1 MNNDKLKEYFLQ
13 EISEEERE
21 SIDYSS
27 WRVLSFLRDD
37 TDRSFHI
44 YKSVLLKTD
53 SKAWPEEFMI
63 LATPMDSNVLILV
76 SPECP
81 EVYFIM
87 KDEIL
92 DKIKDILEF
101 HIQTEEDLRELI
113 ENGWKKYFSPN
124 QNQLNYP
131 YQGGIGQG
139 YLGINWVGDPI
150 NSILHTSTLKAVDYK
165 QQLQQP
171 LNANFNI
178 GDIVY
183 CRETSSMYVYDGND
197 LTDIV
202 NNTTII

>member
-37 TDRSFHI
+37 PDRSFHI

-63 LATPMDSNVLILV
+63 LAIPMDNNVLILV

-101 HIQTEEDLRELI
+101 HIQTEEDLQELI
-113 ENGWKKYFSPN
+113 ENSWKKYFSPN

-131 YQGGIGQG
+131 YQKGV
-139 YLGINWVGDPI
+139 YPVINWVGDPI
-150 NSILHTSTLKAVDYK
+150 IQYPIH
-165 QQLQQP
+165 QLLRQ
-171 LNANFNI
+171 
-178 GDIVY
+178 
-183 CRETSSMYVYDGND
+183 
-197 LTDIV
+197 
-202 NNTTII
+202 

>member
-37 TDRSFHI
+37 PDRSFHI

-63 LATPMDSNVLILV
+63 LATPMDNNVLILV

-113 ENGWKKYFSPN
+113 ENSWKKYLHPN
-124 QNQLNYP
+124 QSQLNLP
-131 YQGGIGQG
+131 YQEGISQ
-139 YLGINWVGDPI
+139 GINWVGDPI
-150 NSILHTSTLKAVDYK
+150 NSILHTSTLKAVDYE

-183 CRETSSMYVYDGND
+183 CRETSSMYTYDGNN
-197 LTDIV
+197 LTEIV

>member
-37 TDRSFHI
+37 PGRSFHI

-63 LATPMDSNVLILV
+63 LATPMDNSALILV

-81 EVYFIM
+81 EVYFVM

-101 HIQTEEDLRELI
+101 HVQTTEDLQELI
-113 ENGWKKYFSPN
+113 ENGWRKYRSPN
-124 QNQLNYP
+124 QDKLNYP
-131 YQGGIGQG
+131 YQEGIGQG

-150 NSILHTSTLKAVDYK
+150 NSTLHISTIKAVDYE
-165 QQLQQP
+165 QQLRQP

-178 GDIVY
+178 GDIIY
-183 CRETSSMYVYDGND
+183 CRQTSSMYAYDGNNF
-197 LTDIV
+197 TDIV
-202 NNTTII
+202 TNTTIV

>member
-37 TDRSFHI
+37 PDRSFHI

-63 LATPMDSNVLILV
+63 LATPMDNNVLILV

-101 HIQTEEDLRELI
+101 HVQTEEDLQELI

-131 YQGGIGQG
+131 YQKGLGQG
-139 YLGINWVGDPI
+139 YPGINWVGDPI
-150 NSILHTSTLKAVDYK
+150 NSIPHTSTLKAVDYK

-202 NNTTII
+202 NNTTIV